1 MLHVSTACTMKFQ
14 STLNR
19 GLSRSLDQTLP
30 LLLQGQ
36 YACVM
41 IAHEDVED
49 DAHWISWLRHSAQ
62 VCLAAEKHQ
71 LSFSALGLVA
81 LLAGPG

>member
-1 MLHVSTACTMKFQ
+1 
-14 STLNR
+14 
-19 GLSRSLDQTLP
+19 
-30 LLLQGQ
+30 
-36 YACVM
+36 M

-49 DAHWISWLRHSAQ
+49 DVHWISWLRHSAQ